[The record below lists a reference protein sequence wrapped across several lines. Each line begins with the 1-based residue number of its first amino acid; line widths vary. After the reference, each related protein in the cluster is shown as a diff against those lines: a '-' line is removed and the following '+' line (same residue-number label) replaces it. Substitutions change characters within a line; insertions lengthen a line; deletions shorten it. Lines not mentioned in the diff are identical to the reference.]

1 MAEFTSASAA
11 ADVSVDALW
20 AATGDILYATAD
32 DAGTV
37 LTIGDTNAVLQVS
50 GGVPV
55 WTTSPTIGST
65 SWGNAT
71 HAHSADS
78 SGSVIALTTATSGN
92 YVATVADLGAG
103 GIAVANSGSEGAGVT
118 VQLDISG
125 LTTDTIAAAD
135 FLAFSD
141 EDEANDVTNK
151 LTVVNLM
158 ETGLPLVTEDT
169 VAVGTDYM
177 VFLDGGATGNANKE
191 SIADFVSGIAG
202 TNVTASSGQLSVS
215 AAGVGLGLVIALS

>member
-1 MAEFTSASAA
+1 MAGFESAGGG
-11 ADVSVDALW
+11 DVSVDVLW
-20 AATGDILYATAD
+20 SAAGDILYATAD

-65 SWGNAT
+65 SWGSAT
-71 HAHSADS
+71 HAHIADS
-78 SGSVIALTTATSGN
+78 SGGVIALTTATSGN

-103 GIAVANSGSEGAGVT
+103 GIAVAGSGVEGGTVT

>member
-1 MAEFTSASAA
+1 MAGFESAGGG
-11 ADVSVDALW
+11 DVSVDVLW
-20 AATGDILYATAD
+20 SAAGDILYATAD

-50 GGVPV
+50 GGVPA

-65 SWGNAT
+65 SWANAT
-71 HAHSADS
+71 HAHAADN
-78 SGSVIALTTATSGN
+78 SGSVIALGTATSGN

-103 GIAVANSGSEGAGVT
+103 GIAVAGSGVEGGTVT

-158 ETGLPLVTEDT
+158 ETGLPLITQDT
-169 VAVGTDYM
+169 VAVGTDFM

-202 TNVTASSGQLSVS
+202 TNLTASGGQLSAS
-215 AAGVGLGLVIALS
+215 AGGKNVGFILALS

>member
-50 GGVPV
+50 GGVPA
-55 WTTSPTIGST
+55 WTTSQTIGST

-71 HAHSADS
+71 HAHIADS
-78 SGSVIALTTATSGN
+78 SGGVIALTTATSGN
-92 YVATVADLGAG
+92 YVATVTDLGAG
-103 GIAVANSGSEGAGVT
+103 GIAVAGSGGEGGAVT

-158 ETGLPLVTEDT
+158 ETGLPLITQDT
-169 VAVGTDYM
+169 VAVGTDFM

-202 TNVTASSGQLSVS
+202 TNLTASGGQL
-215 AAGVGLGLVIALS
+215 AASGGGVPNAFFFS

>member
-1 MAEFTSASAA
+1 MAGFEGAGGG
-11 ADVSVDALW
+11 DVSVDVLW
-20 AATGDILYATAD
+20 SAAGDILYATAD

-50 GGVPV
+50 GGVPS

-71 HAHSADS
+71 HAHAADN
-78 SGSVIALTTATSGN
+78 SGSVIALGTATSGN

-103 GIAVANSGSEGAGVT
+103 GIAVANSGAESAGVT

-158 ETGLPLVTEDT
+158 ETGLPLITQDT
-169 VAVGTDYM
+169 VAVSTDFM

-202 TNVTASSGQLSVS
+202 TNVTATSGVLSVG
-215 AAGVGLGLVIALS
+215 AAGAGLGLVIALS